1 MNLKKQFVLASFVL
15 AFAFIATSA
24 QTPTTRLGSKAA
36 ETELIDLDRRL
47 QEAMVTGDAKLL
59 GQYLGDDFV
68 FTHGLFQ
75 GGQETKSDL
84 LDKAK
89 KESPRIYIYRKVS
102 SQVAEMHGD
111 TALVLGRLDVRR
123 VPLARNKE
131 TEQMCYAL
139 NYVHLYER
147 RKGVW
152 RFISHRTAQMVEQ
165 ILPCPKASA

>member
-1 MNLKKQFVLASFVL
+1 MMNLKKQFVLASFVL

-102 SQVAEMHGD
+102 SQVAEM
-111 TALVLGRLDVRR
+111 
-123 VPLARNKE
+123 LARNKE